1 LQVATANI
9 YAELVPQLARRGA
22 EAQEYS
28 LLAYGAAGPTHV
40 FMLAREIA
48 VRRVIVPP
56 MPGLLCALGCLVAD
70 LRADFVRSLWED
82 CNRLEDSRVQGIYET
97 LEDEAR
103 SWLERQ
109 KVDVAE
115 TYLIRSADL
124 CYAGQSFEINVV
136 FPDGAPTVAGIERWF
151 HDRYELIYGYADR
164 SAPVRLLEA
173 RVQIVGVTHKPG
185 FDSLRPFAT
194 AKPGAVA
201 HRKIYEQGR

>member
-1 LQVATANI
+1 ARETADAVLQVATANI

-22 EAQEYS
+22 DAAEYS

-40 FMLAREIA
+40 FMLAREVA

-82 CNRLEDSRVQGIYET
+82 LRRLADAQVQAIYAA
-97 LEDEAR
+97 LEAEAR
-103 SWLERQ
+103 DWILRQ

-115 TYLIRSADL
+115 VRLIRSADL

-136 FPDGAPTVAGIERWF
+136 FPPEAPSVAAIERWF
-151 HDRYELIYGYADR
+151 H
-164 SAPVRLLEA
+164 
-173 RVQIVGVTHKPG
+173 
-185 FDSLRPFAT
+185 
-194 AKPGAVA
+194 
-201 HRKIYEQGR
+201 